1 MDWSGHEIGDVVS
14 WGRDM
19 LGSASGLRIRDGGN
33 GEGAVLVV
41 SLEQILDD
49 CAEDAHR
56 HHRGLDSGVCQVNS
70 CDDDGHDPCPCPFL
84 SRPHDHP
91 TGADCQRS

>member
-1 MDWSGHEIGDVVS
+1 MDWSGHEIAGVVS

-19 LGSASGLRIRDGGN
+19 LGLASDLRIRDGGN
-33 GEGAVLVV
+33 GGGTVQVV
-41 SLEQILDD
+41 SLGQILDD

-56 HHRGLDSGVCQVNS
+56 RRRGLGNGVCQANS
-70 CDDDGHDPCPCPFL
+70 CDDDDHDPCPCPFL

-91 TGADCQRS
+91 TGADCQHS